1 MGKLWK
7 ISSPFRE
14 GASVSWNVRGSKSG
28 EKAVHGQGRL
38 FTGGGQGH
46 ACSQE
51 AAGRRRPQ
59 FGVPCRCRGGLTLV
73 PQVRGKSDDKNQVL
87 SPSPVPQSR
96 VHLCQPG
103 SSCVPRTSLH
113 GCRTVQRCPGPQ
125 ANGDAPALHTVCP
138 DALTAPQ
145 TRGGAP
151 WQARRTWSEWRGAS
165 ARGMLPCFYQNGVQ
179 SPVLQARE
187 RKVASPWLVEV
198 TVPGPAGAWEDA
210 FYLFVHSTSKTQ
222 VPQESGKSNDENQVL
237 SSPPVPQTRVH
248 PCQPGSSDSWE
259 EWPSAGALCTGVLPW
274 ARRLKRVPPHLR
286 GRLAASG
293 RKREAHA

>member
-7 ISSPFRE
+7 ISSPFHK
-14 GASVSWNVRGSKSG
+14 GACVSWNVRGSKSG

-59 FGVPCRCRGGLTLV
+59 FGVPCRCRGGQTQV
-73 PQVRGKSDDKNQVL
+73 PQVRGKSDDENQVL
-87 SPSPVPQSR
+87 SPS
-96 VHLCQPG
+96 
-103 SSCVPRTSLH
+103 
-113 GCRTVQRCPGPQ
+113 
-125 ANGDAPALHTVCP
+125 
-138 DALTAPQ
+138 
-145 TRGGAP
+145 
-151 WQARRTWSEWRGAS
+151 
-165 ARGMLPCFYQNGVQ
+165 
-179 SPVLQARE
+179 
-187 RKVASPWLVEV
+187 
-198 TVPGPAGAWEDA
+198 
-210 FYLFVHSTSKTQ
+210 
-222 VPQESGKSNDENQVL
+222 
-237 SSPPVPQTRVH
+237 PVPQTRVH
-248 PCQPGSSDSWE
+248 PCQPGSSGSWE